1 MEIKQI
7 RILEAAAE
15 GVCDVETGVCEVP
28 AEIFVKNP

>member
-7 RILEAAAE
+7 RIVDAPAE
-15 GVCDVETGVCEVP
+15 GVCDVEAGICEVP